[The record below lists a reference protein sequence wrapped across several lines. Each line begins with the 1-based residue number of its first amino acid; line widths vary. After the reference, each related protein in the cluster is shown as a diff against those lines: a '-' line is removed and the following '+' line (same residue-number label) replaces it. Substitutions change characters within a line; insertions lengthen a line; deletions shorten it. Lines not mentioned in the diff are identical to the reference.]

1 MFRNIRRSEATE
13 LFSFRSSNHTST
25 YIQDNI
31 FTIMQQPHQ
40 IYLTRFQQQSL
51 YMGARDERDIA
62 ARRTGKT
69 DGLVAPYVWMTSN
82 SMPGMLG
89 AWVAVSRQ
97 QGFSK
102 TIPGTMAAMERMF
115 GFQIGIHMGW
125 GRPPKHVRPSIFKP
139 KSYENIIWFA
149 NGAQWA
155 LISLSQTA
163 SANSYTFSACVG
175 DECRFFPKK
184 KVDEELMPALSGQTH
199 PLGDIN
205 FSDYNPL
212 YRSTRFVSDASL
224 TAKGSWL
231 EREDEKLDLEI
242 ETGRFKGKTYRWV
255 QNELEEYADKIIR
268 YNDLLYNAKK
278 TGHSLRVV
286 SVEEKTMIRAV
297 ALKMLKHEGMF
308 RILPNHGNRITKNMV
323 DMAVYYKLVT
333 AEDAELIYD
342 YEYLITPDEDFEM
355 QMFLRSKKFQ
365 DDYLRELRRSAFVVR
380 RASTLENVDV
390 LGEEYIRQ
398 MKRDLPPYT
407 FMVSILNVKIK
418 KSNDGFYSNLD
429 IDHVHGYIPDEID
442 PLSQANFRTEK
453 ATGIIGGKKITSE
466 SYQPDFKELSERNDC
481 RMDADCVNDLPL
493 YLAFDYNANI
503 NTLVVGQVYQRDGVE
518 AVNVI
523 KSFYV
528 KNERKLRE
536 LVDDFS
542 HYYAPKR
549 AVNRDVVYYY
559 DATAKQGASYAL
571 TDERFY
577 QAVIKEL
584 ERNGWNVTAIDMGV
598 PEKHEVKHRIINNAL
613 AGIEYPAIRINQ
625 TQNPDLI
632 IALQLC
638 EVSIGYQG
646 FRKDKSQEKK
656 AETEDNLPLQQRTD
670 FTDAFDSLYL
680 GCKFWRGN
688 IGWFVL
694 PDGRNV

>member
-1 MFRNIRRSEATE
+1 
-13 LFSFRSSNHTST
+13 
-25 YIQDNI
+25 
-31 FTIMQQPHQ
+31 MQQPHQ

-242 ETGRFKGKTYRWV
+242 ETGKFKGKTYRWV
-255 QNELEEYADKIIR
+255 QGELEDYADKVIR

-278 TGHSLRVV
+278 TGHTPHVV
-286 SVEEKTMIRAV
+286 PAEVKTMIRAV

-308 RILPNHGNRITKNMV
+308 RILPNHGKKITKNMV
-323 DMAVYYKLVT
+323 DMAVNYKLVT
-333 AEDAELIYD
+333 ADDAELIYD
-342 YEYLITPDEDFEM
+342 YEYLLTPEEDFEM
-355 QMFLRSKKFQ
+355 QMFLRSKKFL
-365 DDYLRELRRSAFVVR
+365 DGYLRELRRSAFVVR

-429 IDHVHGYIPDEID
+429 IDHVHGYINDSGID
-442 PLSQANFRTEK
+442 PLTMANWSTQK
-453 ATGIIGGKKITSE
+453 ATGIIDGKKITSE
-466 SYQPDFKELSERNDC
+466 SYQPDLKELSERNDC

-542 HYYAPKR
+542 RYYAPKR
-549 AVNRDVVYYY
+549 AVNRDVVYFY

-598 PEKHEVKHRIINNAL
+598 PEKHEVKHRIINNGL

-625 TQNPDLI
+625 LNNPDLI
-632 IALQLC
+632 IAMQLC

-656 AETEDNLPLQQRTD
+656 PETEENLPLQQRTD

>member
-1 MFRNIRRSEATE
+1 
-13 LFSFRSSNHTST
+13 
-25 YIQDNI
+25 
-31 FTIMQQPHQ
+31 MQQPHQ

-255 QNELEEYADKIIR
+255 QNELEEYADKVIR

-286 SVEEKTMIRAV
+286 SVEEKTIIRAV

-308 RILPNHGNRITKNMV
+308 RILPNHGKRITKNMV
-323 DMAVYYKLVT
+323 DMAVNYKLVT

-466 SYQPDFKELSERNDC
+466 SYQPDLKELSERNDC
-481 RMDADCVNDLPL
+481 RMDSDCINDLPL

-518 AVNVI
+518 TVNVI

-528 KNERKLRE
+528 KNERKLRD

-559 DATAKQGASYAL
+559 DSTAKQGASYAL

-598 PEKHEVKHRIINNAL
+598 PEKHEVKHRIINNGL

-625 TQNPDLI
+625 PNNPDLI

-656 AETEDNLPLQQRTD
+656 PETEENLPLQQRTD

>member
-1 MFRNIRRSEATE
+1 
-13 LFSFRSSNHTST
+13 
-25 YIQDNI
+25 
-31 FTIMQQPHQ
+31 MQQPHQ

-255 QNELEEYADKIIR
+255 QNELEEYADKVIR

-286 SVEEKTMIRAV
+286 SVEEKTIIRAV

-308 RILPNHGNRITKNMV
+308 RILPNHGKKITKNMV
-323 DMAVYYKLVT
+323 DMAVNYKLVT

-466 SYQPDFKELSERNDC
+466 SYQPDLKELSERNDC
-481 RMDADCVNDLPL
+481 RMDSDCINDLPL

-503 NTLVVGQVYQRDGVE
+503 NTLVVGQVYQRDGLE

-549 AVNRDVVYYY
+549 AVNRDVVYFY

-598 PEKHEVKHRIINNAL
+598 PEKHEVKHRIINNGL

-625 TQNPDLI
+625 PNNPDLI

-656 AETEDNLPLQQRTD
+656 PETEDNLPLQQRTD

>member
-1 MFRNIRRSEATE
+1 
-13 LFSFRSSNHTST
+13 
-25 YIQDNI
+25 
-31 FTIMQQPHQ
+31 MQQPHQ

-149 NGAQWA
+149 NGSQWA

-255 QNELEEYADKIIR
+255 QNELEEYADKVIR

-286 SVEEKTMIRAV
+286 SVDEKTIIRAV

-323 DMAVYYKLVT
+323 DMAVNYKLVT

-466 SYQPDFKELSERNDC
+466 SYQPDLKELSERNDC
-481 RMDADCVNDLPL
+481 RMDSDCVNDLPL

-598 PEKHEVKHRIINNAL
+598 PEKHEVKHRIINNGL

-625 TQNPDLI
+625 PNNPDLI

>member
-1 MFRNIRRSEATE
+1 
-13 LFSFRSSNHTST
+13 
-25 YIQDNI
+25 
-31 FTIMQQPHQ
+31 MQQPHQ

-242 ETGRFKGKTYRWV
+242 ETGKFKGKTYRWV
-255 QNELEEYADKIIR
+255 QGELEDYADKVIR
-268 YNDLLYNAKK
+268 YNDLLYNARK
-278 TGHSLRVV
+278 TGHTPHVV
-286 SVEEKTMIRAV
+286 PAEVKTMIRAV

-308 RILPNHGNRITKNMV
+308 RILPNHGKKITKNMV
-323 DMAVYYKLVT
+323 DMAVNYKLVT

-342 YEYLITPDEDFEM
+342 YEYLLTPEEDFEM

-365 DDYLRELRRSAFVVR
+365 DEYLRELRRSAFVVR

-429 IDHVHGYIPDEID
+429 IDHVHGYINDSGID
-442 PLSQANFRTEK
+442 PLTMANWSTQK
-453 ATGIIGGKKITSE
+453 ATGIIDGKKITSE
-466 SYQPDFKELSERNDC
+466 SYQPDLKELSERNDC

-542 HYYAPKR
+542 RYYAPKR

-559 DATAKQGASYAL
+559 DSTAKQGASYAL

-598 PEKHEVKHRIINNAL
+598 PEKHEVKHRIINNGL

-625 TQNPDLI
+625 LNNPDLI

-656 AETEDNLPLQQRTD
+656 PETEENLPLQQRTD

>member
-1 MFRNIRRSEATE
+1 
-13 LFSFRSSNHTST
+13 
-25 YIQDNI
+25 
-31 FTIMQQPHQ
+31 MQQPHQ

-255 QNELEEYADKIIR
+255 QNELEEYADKVIR

-286 SVEEKTMIRAV
+286 SVEEKTIIRAV

-308 RILPNHGNRITKNMV
+308 RILPNHGMKITKNMV
-323 DMAVYYKLVT
+323 DMAVNYKLVT

-407 FMVSILNVKIK
+407 FMISILGVKIK

-466 SYQPDFKELSERNDC
+466 SYQPDLKELSERNDC
-481 RMDADCVNDLPL
+481 RMDSDCVNDLPL

-518 AVNVI
+518 TVNVI

-528 KNERKLRE
+528 KNERKLRD

-559 DATAKQGASYAL
+559 DSTAKQGASYAL

-584 ERNGWNVTAIDMGV
+584 ERNGWNTTAIDMGV

-625 TQNPDLI
+625 PNNPDLI

-656 AETEDNLPLQQRTD
+656 PETEDNLPLQQRTD

>member
-1 MFRNIRRSEATE
+1 
-13 LFSFRSSNHTST
+13 
-25 YIQDNI
+25 
-31 FTIMQQPHQ
+31 MQQPHL
-40 IYLTRFQQQSL
+40 IYLTKFQQQSL
-51 YMGARDERDIA
+51 YMAAKDERVIA
-62 ARRTGKT
+62 ARRVGKT

-231 EREDEKLDLEI
+231 EREEEKLDLEI
-242 ETGRFKGKTYRWV
+242 ETGKFKGKTYRWV
-255 QNELEEYADKIIR
+255 QGELEDYADKVIR

-278 TGHSLRVV
+278 TGHTPHVV
-286 SVEEKTMIRAV
+286 PAEVKTMIRAV

-308 RILPNHGNRITKNMV
+308 RILPNHGKKISKNMV
-323 DMAVYYKLVT
+323 DMAVNYKLVT

-342 YEYLITPDEDFEM
+342 YEYLLTPEEDFEM

-429 IDHVHGYIPDEID
+429 IDHVHGYINDSGID
-442 PLSQANFRTEK
+442 PLTMANWSTQK
-453 ATGIIGGKKITSE
+453 ATGIIDGKKITSE
-466 SYQPDFKELSERNDC
+466 SYQPDLKELSERNDC

-542 HYYAPKR
+542 RYYAPKR
-549 AVNRDVVYYY
+549 AVNRDVVYFY

-598 PEKHEVKHRIINNAL
+598 PEKHEVKHRIINNGL

-625 TQNPDLI
+625 LNNPDLI
-632 IALQLC
+632 IAMQLC

>member
-1 MFRNIRRSEATE
+1 
-13 LFSFRSSNHTST
+13 
-25 YIQDNI
+25 
-31 FTIMQQPHQ
+31 MQQPHQ

-255 QNELEEYADKIIR
+255 QNELEEYADKVIR

-286 SVEEKTMIRAV
+286 SVEEKTIIRAV

-308 RILPNHGNRITKNMV
+308 RILPNHGKKITKNMV
-323 DMAVYYKLVT
+323 DMAVNYKLVT

-466 SYQPDFKELSERNDC
+466 SYQPDLKELSERNDC
-481 RMDADCVNDLPL
+481 RMDSDCINDLPL

-503 NTLVVGQVYQRDGVE
+503 NTLVVGQVYQRDGLE

-549 AVNRDVVYYY
+549 AVNRDVVYFY

-584 ERNGWNVTAIDMGV
+584 ERNGWNVTAIDMGA
-598 PEKHEVKHRIINNAL
+598 PEQHEVKHRIINNGL

-625 TQNPDLI
+625 PNNPDLI

-694 PDGRNV
+694 PDGRHV

>member
-1 MFRNIRRSEATE
+1 
-13 LFSFRSSNHTST
+13 
-25 YIQDNI
+25 
-31 FTIMQQPHQ
+31 MQQPHQ

-231 EREDEKLDLEI
+231 EREDEKLDWEI

-255 QNELEEYADKIIR
+255 QNELEEYADKVIR

-286 SVEEKTMIRAV
+286 SVEEKTIIRAV

-323 DMAVYYKLVT
+323 DMAVNYKLVT

-466 SYQPDFKELSERNDC
+466 SYQPDLKELSERNDC
-481 RMDADCVNDLPL
+481 RMDSDCVNDLPL

-503 NTLVVGQVYQRDGVE
+503 NTLVVGQVYQRDGLE

-598 PEKHEVKHRIINNAL
+598 PEKHEVKHRIINNGL

-625 TQNPDLI
+625 PNNPDLI

>member
-1 MFRNIRRSEATE
+1 
-13 LFSFRSSNHTST
+13 
-25 YIQDNI
+25 
-31 FTIMQQPHQ
+31 MQQPHQ

-139 KSYENIIWFA
+139 KNYDNIIWFA

-205 FSDYNPL
+205 FTDHNPL

-231 EREDEKLDLEI
+231 EREEEKLDLEI
-242 ETGRFKGKTYRWV
+242 ETGMFKGMTYRWV
-255 QNELEEYADKIIR
+255 QGELEAYADKVIR

-278 TGHSLRVV
+278 TGHTPHVV
-286 SVEEKTMIRAV
+286 PAEVKTMIRAV

-308 RILPNHGNRITKNMV
+308 RILPNHGQKVTKNMV
-323 DMAVYYKLVT
+323 DMAVNYKLVT

-342 YEYLITPDEDFEM
+342 YEYLLTPEEDFEM

-365 DDYLRELRRSAFVVR
+365 EGYLRELRRSAFVVR

-442 PLSQANFRTEK
+442 PLSQATFRTEK

-466 SYQPDFKELSERNDC
+466 SYQPDLKELSERNDC
-481 RMDADCVNDLPL
+481 RMDSDCVNDLPL

-518 AVNVI
+518 TVNVI

-549 AVNRDVVYYY
+549 AVNRDVVYFY

-598 PEKHEVKHRIINNAL
+598 PEKHEVKHRIINNGL

-625 TQNPDLI
+625 PNNPDLI
-632 IALQLC
+632 IAMQLC

-656 AETEDNLPLQQRTD
+656 PETEDNLPLQQRTD

>member
-1 MFRNIRRSEATE
+1 
-13 LFSFRSSNHTST
+13 
-25 YIQDNI
+25 
-31 FTIMQQPHQ
+31 MQQPHQ

-255 QNELEEYADKIIR
+255 QNELEEYADKVIR

-286 SVEEKTMIRAV
+286 SVEEKTIIRAV

-323 DMAVYYKLVT
+323 DMAVKYKLVT
-333 AEDAELIYD
+333 AEDAKLIYD

-466 SYQPDFKELSERNDC
+466 SYQPDLKELSERNDC
-481 RMDADCVNDLPL
+481 RMDSDCVNDLPL

-598 PEKHEVKHRIINNAL
+598 PEKHEVKHRIINNGL

-625 TQNPDLI
+625 PNNPDLI

>member
-1 MFRNIRRSEATE
+1 
-13 LFSFRSSNHTST
+13 
-25 YIQDNI
+25 
-31 FTIMQQPHQ
+31 MQQPHQ

-255 QNELEEYADKIIR
+255 QNELEEYADKVIR

-286 SVEEKTMIRAV
+286 SVEEKTIIRAV

-323 DMAVYYKLVT
+323 DMAVNYKLVT

-453 ATGIIGGKKITSE
+453 ATGIIGGKKITAE
-466 SYQPDFKELSERNDC
+466 SYQPDLKELSERNDC
-481 RMDADCVNDLPL
+481 RMDSDCINDLPL

-549 AVNRDVVYYY
+549 AVNRDVVYFY

-598 PEKHEVKHRIINNAL
+598 PEKHEVKHRIINNGL

-625 TQNPDLI
+625 PNNPDLI
-632 IALQLC
+632 IAMQLC

-656 AETEDNLPLQQRTD
+656 PETEENLPLQQRTD
-670 FTDAFDSLYL
+670 FTDAFDTLYL

>member
-1 MFRNIRRSEATE
+1 
-13 LFSFRSSNHTST
+13 
-25 YIQDNI
+25 
-31 FTIMQQPHQ
+31 MQQPHQ

-255 QNELEEYADKIIR
+255 QNELEEYADKVIR

-286 SVEEKTMIRAV
+286 SVEEKTIIRAV

-308 RILPNHGNRITKNMV
+308 RILPNHGKKITKNMV
-323 DMAVYYKLVT
+323 DMAVNYKLVT

-453 ATGIIGGKKITSE
+453 ATGIIGGKKITAE
-466 SYQPDFKELSERNDC
+466 SYQPDLKELSERNDC
-481 RMDADCVNDLPL
+481 RMDSDCINDLPL

-503 NTLVVGQVYQRDGVE
+503 NTLVVGQVYQRDGLE

-549 AVNRDVVYYY
+549 AVNRDVVYFY

-598 PEKHEVKHRIINNAL
+598 PERHEVKHRIINNGL

-625 TQNPDLI
+625 PNNPDLI
-632 IALQLC
+632 IAMQLC

-656 AETEDNLPLQQRTD
+656 PETEDNLPLQQRTD

>member
-1 MFRNIRRSEATE
+1 
-13 LFSFRSSNHTST
+13 
-25 YIQDNI
+25 
-31 FTIMQQPHQ
+31 MQQPHQ

-199 PLGDIN
+199 PLGDVN

-255 QNELEEYADKIIR
+255 QNELEEYADKVIR

-278 TGHSLRVV
+278 MGHSLRVV
-286 SVEEKTMIRAV
+286 SVEEKTIIRAV

-308 RILPNHGNRITKNMV
+308 RILPNHGKRITKNMV
-323 DMAVYYKLVT
+323 DMAVNYKLVT

-466 SYQPDFKELSERNDC
+466 SYQPDLKELSERNDC
-481 RMDADCVNDLPL
+481 RMDSDCVNDLPL

-549 AVNRDVVYYY
+549 AVNRDVVYFY
-559 DATAKQGASYAL
+559 DSTAKQGASYAL

-625 TQNPDLI
+625 PNNPDLI

>member
-1 MFRNIRRSEATE
+1 
-13 LFSFRSSNHTST
+13 
-25 YIQDNI
+25 
-31 FTIMQQPHQ
+31 MQQPHQ

-255 QNELEEYADKIIR
+255 QNELEEYADKVIR

-286 SVEEKTMIRAV
+286 SVDEKTIIRAV

-323 DMAVYYKLVT
+323 DMAVNYKLVT

-466 SYQPDFKELSERNDC
+466 SYQPDLKELSERNDC
-481 RMDADCVNDLPL
+481 RMDSDCVNDLPL

-503 NTLVVGQVYQRDGVE
+503 NTLVVGQVYQRDGLE

-549 AVNRDVVYYY
+549 AVNRDVVYFY
-559 DATAKQGASYAL
+559 DSTAKQGASYAL
-571 TDERFY
+571 TDERYY

-598 PEKHEVKHRIINNAL
+598 PERHEVKHRIINNGL

-625 TQNPDLI
+625 PNNPDLI

-656 AETEDNLPLQQRTD
+656 PETEDNLPLQQRTD

>member
-1 MFRNIRRSEATE
+1 
-13 LFSFRSSNHTST
+13 
-25 YIQDNI
+25 
-31 FTIMQQPHQ
+31 
-40 IYLTRFQQQSL
+40 
-51 YMGARDERDIA
+51 MGARDERDIA

-255 QNELEEYADKIIR
+255 QNELEEYADKVIR

-286 SVEEKTMIRAV
+286 SVEEKTIIRAV

-308 RILPNHGNRITKNMV
+308 RILPNHGKKITKNMV
-323 DMAVYYKLVT
+323 DMAVNYKLVT

-429 IDHVHGYIPDEID
+429 IDHVHGYTPDEID

-453 ATGIIGGKKITSE
+453 ATGIIGGKKITAE
-466 SYQPDFKELSERNDC
+466 SYQPDLKELSERNDC
-481 RMDADCVNDLPL
+481 RMDSDCINDLPL

-549 AVNRDVVYYY
+549 AVNRDVVYFY
-559 DATAKQGASYAL
+559 DSTAKQGASYAL
-571 TDERFY
+571 TDERYY

-598 PEKHEVKHRIINNAL
+598 PERHEVKHRIINNAL

-625 TQNPDLI
+625 PNNPDLI

>member
-1 MFRNIRRSEATE
+1 
-13 LFSFRSSNHTST
+13 
-25 YIQDNI
+25 
-31 FTIMQQPHQ
+31 MQQPHQ

-255 QNELEEYADKIIR
+255 QNELEEYADKVIR

-286 SVEEKTMIRAV
+286 SVEEKTIIRAV

-323 DMAVYYKLVT
+323 DMAVNYKLVT

-466 SYQPDFKELSERNDC
+466 SYQPDLKELSERNDC
-481 RMDADCVNDLPL
+481 RMDSDCVNDLPL

-528 KNERKLRE
+528 KNERKLRD

-549 AVNRDVVYYY
+549 AVNRDVVYFY

-632 IALQLC
+632 IAMQLC

-656 AETEDNLPLQQRTD
+656 AETEDTLPLQQRTD

>member
-1 MFRNIRRSEATE
+1 
-13 LFSFRSSNHTST
+13 
-25 YIQDNI
+25 
-31 FTIMQQPHQ
+31 MQQPHQ

-242 ETGRFKGKTYRWV
+242 ETGRLKGKTYRWV
-255 QNELEEYADKIIR
+255 QNELEEYADKVIR

-286 SVEEKTMIRAV
+286 SVEEKTIIRAV

-308 RILPNHGNRITKNMV
+308 RILPNHGKKITKNMV
-323 DMAVYYKLVT
+323 DMAVNYKLVT

-453 ATGIIGGKKITSE
+453 ATGIIGGKKITAE
-466 SYQPDFKELSERNDC
+466 SYQPDLKELSERNDC
-481 RMDADCVNDLPL
+481 RMDSDCINDLPL

-549 AVNRDVVYYY
+549 AVNRDVVYFY
-559 DATAKQGASYAL
+559 DSTAKQGASYAL
-571 TDERFY
+571 TDERYY

-598 PEKHEVKHRIINNAL
+598 PERHEVKHRIINNAL

-625 TQNPDLI
+625 PNNPDLI

>member
-1 MFRNIRRSEATE
+1 
-13 LFSFRSSNHTST
+13 
-25 YIQDNI
+25 
-31 FTIMQQPHQ
+31 MQQPHQ

-163 SANSYTFSACVG
+163 SANSYTFTACVG

-242 ETGRFKGKTYRWV
+242 ETGKFKGKTYRWV
-255 QNELEEYADKIIR
+255 QGELEDYADKVIR

-278 TGHSLRVV
+278 TGHTPHVV
-286 SVEEKTMIRAV
+286 PAEVKTMIRAV

-308 RILPNHGNRITKNMV
+308 RILPNHGKKITKNMV
-323 DMAVYYKLVT
+323 DMAVNYKLVT

-342 YEYLITPDEDFEM
+342 YEYLLTPEEDFEM

-365 DDYLRELRRSAFVVR
+365 DEYLRELRRSAFVVR

-429 IDHVHGYIPDEID
+429 IDHVHGYINDSGID
-442 PLSQANFRTEK
+442 PLTMANWSTQK

-466 SYQPDFKELSERNDC
+466 SYQPDLKELSERNDC

-542 HYYAPKR
+542 RYYAPKR
-549 AVNRDVVYYY
+549 AVNRDVVYFY

-598 PEKHEVKHRIINNAL
+598 PEKHEVKHRIINNGL

-625 TQNPDLI
+625 LNNPDLI
-632 IALQLC
+632 IAIQLC

>member
-1 MFRNIRRSEATE
+1 
-13 LFSFRSSNHTST
+13 
-25 YIQDNI
+25 
-31 FTIMQQPHQ
+31 MQQPHQ

-242 ETGRFKGKTYRWV
+242 ETGKFKGKTYRWV
-255 QNELEEYADKIIR
+255 QGELEDYADKVIR

-278 TGHSLRVV
+278 MGHTPHVV
-286 SVEEKTMIRAV
+286 PAEVKTMIRAV

-308 RILPNHGNRITKNMV
+308 RILPNHGKKITKNMV
-323 DMAVYYKLVT
+323 DMAVNYKLVT

-342 YEYLITPDEDFEM
+342 YEYLITPEEDFEM

-365 DDYLRELRRSAFVVR
+365 DGYLRELRRSAFVVR

-481 RMDADCVNDLPL
+481 RMDADCMNDLPL

-549 AVNRDVVYYY
+549 AVKRDVVYFY

-584 ERNGWNVTAIDMGV
+584 KRNGWDVTAIDMGV
-598 PEKHEVKHRIINNAL
+598 PEKHEVKHRIINNGL

-625 TQNPDLI
+625 PNNPDLI
-632 IALQLC
+632 IAMQLC

-656 AETEDNLPLQQRTD
+656 PETEENLPLQQRTD

-680 GCKFWRGN
+680 GCKFWRSN
-688 IGWFVL
+688 ICWFVL
-694 PDGRNV
+694 PNGRNV

>member
-1 MFRNIRRSEATE
+1 
-13 LFSFRSSNHTST
+13 
-25 YIQDNI
+25 
-31 FTIMQQPHQ
+31 MQQPHQ

-163 SANSYTFSACVG
+163 SANSYTFSACAG

-255 QNELEEYADKIIR
+255 QNELEEYADKVIR

-286 SVEEKTMIRAV
+286 SVEEKTIIRAV

-308 RILPNHGNRITKNMV
+308 RILPNHGKKITKNMV
-323 DMAVYYKLVT
+323 DMAVNYKLVT

-453 ATGIIGGKKITSE
+453 ATGIIGGKKITAE
-466 SYQPDFKELSERNDC
+466 SYQPDLKELSERNDC
-481 RMDADCVNDLPL
+481 RMDSDCINDLPL

-584 ERNGWNVTAIDMGV
+584 ERNGWKVTAIDMGV
-598 PEKHEVKHRIINNAL
+598 PEKHEVKHRIINNGL

-625 TQNPDLI
+625 PNNPDLI

-656 AETEDNLPLQQRTD
+656 PETEDNLPLQQRTD

>member
-1 MFRNIRRSEATE
+1 
-13 LFSFRSSNHTST
+13 
-25 YIQDNI
+25 
-31 FTIMQQPHQ
+31 MQQPHQ

-255 QNELEEYADKIIR
+255 QNELEEYADKVIR

-286 SVEEKTMIRAV
+286 SVEEKTIIRAV

-308 RILPNHGNRITKNMV
+308 RILPNHGKKITKNMV
-323 DMAVYYKLVT
+323 DMAVNYKLVT

-453 ATGIIGGKKITSE
+453 ATGIIGGKKITAE
-466 SYQPDFKELSERNDC
+466 SYQPDLKELSERNDC
-481 RMDADCVNDLPL
+481 RMDSDCINDLSL

-584 ERNGWNVTAIDMGV
+584 ERNGWKVTAIDMGV
-598 PEKHEVKHRIINNAL
+598 PEKHEVKHRIINNGL

-625 TQNPDLI
+625 PNNPDLI

-656 AETEDNLPLQQRTD
+656 PETEDNLPLQQRTD

>member
-1 MFRNIRRSEATE
+1 
-13 LFSFRSSNHTST
+13 
-25 YIQDNI
+25 
-31 FTIMQQPHQ
+31 MQQPHQ

-139 KSYENIIWFA
+139 KNYDNIIWFA

-205 FSDYNPL
+205 FTDHNPL

-231 EREDEKLDLEI
+231 EREEEKLDLEI
-242 ETGRFKGKTYRWV
+242 ETGMFKGKTYRWV
-255 QNELEEYADKIIR
+255 QGELEEYADKVIR

-278 TGHSLRVV
+278 TGHTPHVV
-286 SVEEKTMIRAV
+286 PAEVKTMIRAV

-308 RILPNHGNRITKNMV
+308 RILPNHGQKVTKNMV
-323 DMAVYYKLVT
+323 DMAVNYKLVT

-342 YEYLITPDEDFEM
+342 YEYLLTPEEDFEM

-365 DDYLRELRRSAFVVR
+365 EGYLRELRRSAFVVR

-481 RMDADCVNDLPL
+481 RMDSDCVNDLPL

-518 AVNVI
+518 TVNVI

-549 AVNRDVVYYY
+549 AINRDVVYYY

-598 PEKHEVKHRIINNAL
+598 PEKHEVKHRIINDGL

-625 TQNPDLI
+625 PNNPDLI

-646 FRKDKSQEKK
+646 FKKDKSQEKK
-656 AETEDNLPLQQRTD
+656 PETEDNLPLQQRTD

>member
-1 MFRNIRRSEATE
+1 
-13 LFSFRSSNHTST
+13 
-25 YIQDNI
+25 
-31 FTIMQQPHQ
+31 MQQPHQ

-255 QNELEEYADKIIR
+255 QNELEEYADKVIR

-286 SVEEKTMIRAV
+286 SVEEKTIIRAV

-323 DMAVYYKLVT
+323 DMAVNYKLVT

-466 SYQPDFKELSERNDC
+466 SYQPDLKELSERNDC

-549 AVNRDVVYYY
+549 AINRDVVYFY

-632 IALQLC
+632 IAMQLC

>member
-1 MFRNIRRSEATE
+1 
-13 LFSFRSSNHTST
+13 
-25 YIQDNI
+25 
-31 FTIMQQPHQ
+31 MQEQLED
-40 IYLTRFQQQSL
+40 Y
-51 YMGARDERDIA
+51 
-62 ARRTGKT
+62 
-69 DGLVAPYVWMTSN
+69 
-82 SMPGMLG
+82 
-89 AWVAVSRQ
+89 
-97 QGFSK
+97 
-102 TIPGTMAAMERMF
+102 
-115 GFQIGIHMGW
+115 
-125 GRPPKHVRPSIFKP
+125 
-139 KSYENIIWFA
+139 A
-149 NGAQWA
+149 N
-155 LISLSQTA
+155 
-163 SANSYTFSACVG
+163 
-175 DECRFFPKK
+175 
-184 KVDEELMPALSGQTH
+184 
-199 PLGDIN
+199 
-205 FSDYNPL
+205 
-212 YRSTRFVSDASL
+212 
-224 TAKGSWL
+224 
-231 EREDEKLDLEI
+231 
-242 ETGRFKGKTYRWV
+242 
-255 QNELEEYADKIIR
+255 KIIR
-268 YNDLLYNAKK
+268 YNDLIYNAKK
-278 TGHSLRVV
+278 TGHIPHAVPPDLRL
-286 SVEEKTMIRAV
+286 MIRAI
-297 ALKMLKHEGMF
+297 ALKMIKHEGQF
-308 RILPNHGNRITKNMV
+308 KILPNHGNQLTKNMV
-323 DMAVYYKLVT
+323 DMAVNYKLVD
-333 AEDAELIYD
+333 AADAELIYD
-342 YEYLITPDEDFEM
+342 YEYLVTDKEWWEM
-355 QMFLRSKKFQ
+355 QMFDKADKFR
-365 DDYLRELRRSAFVVR
+365 DDYLRELRRSAFLVR
-380 RASTLENVDV
+380 RASTLDNVD
-390 LGEEYIRQ
+390 LLTEDYIRT
-398 MKRDLPPYT
+398 MKRDLPNYT

-429 IDHVHGYIPDEID
+429 IDHVHGYTCDEID
-442 PLSQANFRTEK
+442 PLSQANWSTQK
-453 ATGIIGGKKITSE
+453 TTGIIGGKKITSE

-481 RMDADCVNDLPL
+481 RMDSDCVNDLPL

-503 NTLVVGQVYQRDGVE
+503 NTLVVGQVYQRDGLE

-549 AVNRDVVYYY
+549 AVNRDVVYFY

-598 PEKHEVKHRIINNAL
+598 PEQHEVKHRIINNGL

-625 TQNPDLI
+625 PNNPDLI

-656 AETEDNLPLQQRTD
+656 PETEDNLPLQQRTD

>member
-1 MFRNIRRSEATE
+1 
-13 LFSFRSSNHTST
+13 
-25 YIQDNI
+25 
-31 FTIMQQPHQ
+31 MQQPHQ

-149 NGAQWA
+149 NGSQWA

-242 ETGRFKGKTYRWV
+242 ETGKFKGKTYRWV
-255 QNELEEYADKIIR
+255 QGELEDYADKVIR

-278 TGHSLRVV
+278 TGHTPHVV
-286 SVEEKTMIRAV
+286 PAEVKTMIRAV

-308 RILPNHGNRITKNMV
+308 RILPNHGKKITKNMV
-323 DMAVYYKLVT
+323 DMAVNYKLVT

-342 YEYLITPDEDFEM
+342 YEYLITPEEDFEM

-429 IDHVHGYIPDEID
+429 IDHVHGYINDSGID
-442 PLSQANFRTEK
+442 PLTMANWSTQK
-453 ATGIIGGKKITSE
+453 ATGIIDGKKITSE
-466 SYQPDFKELSERNDC
+466 SYQPDLKELSERNDC

-542 HYYAPKR
+542 RYYAPKR
-549 AVNRDVVYYY
+549 AVNRDVVYFY

-598 PEKHEVKHRIINNAL
+598 PEKHEVKHRIINNGL

-625 TQNPDLI
+625 LNNPDLI
-632 IALQLC
+632 IAMQLC

-656 AETEDNLPLQQRTD
+656 PETEENLPLQQRTD

>member
-1 MFRNIRRSEATE
+1 
-13 LFSFRSSNHTST
+13 
-25 YIQDNI
+25 
-31 FTIMQQPHQ
+31 MQQPHQ

-242 ETGRFKGKTYRWV
+242 ETGKFKGKTYRWV
-255 QNELEEYADKIIR
+255 QGELEDYADKVIR

-278 TGHSLRVV
+278 TGHTPHVV
-286 SVEEKTMIRAV
+286 PAEVKTMIRAV

-308 RILPNHGNRITKNMV
+308 RILPNHGKKITKNMV
-323 DMAVYYKLVT
+323 DMAVNYKLVT

-342 YEYLITPDEDFEM
+342 YEYLLTREEDFEM
-355 QMFLRSKKFQ
+355 QIFLRAKKFQ

-429 IDHVHGYIPDEID
+429 IDHVHGYINDSGID
-442 PLSQANFRTEK
+442 PLTMANWSTQK
-453 ATGIIGGKKITSE
+453 ATGIIDGKKITSE
-466 SYQPDFKELSERNDC
+466 SYQPDLKELSERNDC

-542 HYYAPKR
+542 RYYAPKR
-549 AVNRDVVYYY
+549 AVNRDVVYFY

-598 PEKHEVKHRIINNAL
+598 PEKHEVKHRIINNGL

-625 TQNPDLI
+625 LNNPDLI
-632 IALQLC
+632 IAMQLC

-656 AETEDNLPLQQRTD
+656 PETEENLPLQQRTD

-694 PDGRNV
+694 PDGKNV

>member
-1 MFRNIRRSEATE
+1 
-13 LFSFRSSNHTST
+13 
-25 YIQDNI
+25 
-31 FTIMQQPHQ
+31 MQQPHQ

-255 QNELEEYADKIIR
+255 QNELEEYADKVIR

-286 SVEEKTMIRAV
+286 SVEEKTIIRAV

-308 RILPNHGNRITKNMV
+308 RILPNHGKKITKNMV
-323 DMAVYYKLVT
+323 DMAVNYKLVT

-453 ATGIIGGKKITSE
+453 ATGIIGGKKITAE
-466 SYQPDFKELSERNDC
+466 SYQPDLKELSERNDC
-481 RMDADCVNDLPL
+481 RMDSDCVNDLPL

-598 PEKHEVKHRIINNAL
+598 PEKHEVKHRIINNGL

-625 TQNPDLI
+625 PNNPDLI

-656 AETEDNLPLQQRTD
+656 PETEDNLPLQQRTD

>member
-1 MFRNIRRSEATE
+1 
-13 LFSFRSSNHTST
+13 
-25 YIQDNI
+25 
-31 FTIMQQPHQ
+31 MQQPHQ

-255 QNELEEYADKIIR
+255 QNELEEYADKVIR

-286 SVEEKTMIRAV
+286 SVEEKTIIRAV

-323 DMAVYYKLVT
+323 DMAVNYKLVT

-466 SYQPDFKELSERNDC
+466 SYQPDLKELSERNDC
-481 RMDADCVNDLPL
+481 RMDSDCINDLPL

-518 AVNVI
+518 TVNVI

-528 KNERKLRE
+528 KNERKLRD

-559 DATAKQGASYAL
+559 DSTAKQGASYAL

-598 PEKHEVKHRIINNAL
+598 PEKHEVKHRIINNGL

-625 TQNPDLI
+625 PNNPDLI

-656 AETEDNLPLQQRTD
+656 PETEENLPLQQRTD

>member
-1 MFRNIRRSEATE
+1 
-13 LFSFRSSNHTST
+13 
-25 YIQDNI
+25 
-31 FTIMQQPHQ
+31 MQQPHQ

-51 YMGARDERDIA
+51 YMGARDERDVA

-242 ETGRFKGKTYRWV
+242 ETGKFKGKTYRWV
-255 QNELEEYADKIIR
+255 QGELEDYADKVIR

-278 TGHSLRVV
+278 TGHTPHVV
-286 SVEEKTMIRAV
+286 PAEVKTMIRAV
-297 ALKMLKHEGMF
+297 ALKMLKHESMF
-308 RILPNHGNRITKNMV
+308 RILPNHGKKITKNMV
-323 DMAVYYKLVT
+323 DMAVNYKLVT

-342 YEYLITPDEDFEM
+342 YEYLLTPEEDFEM
-355 QMFLRSKKFQ
+355 QMFLRSKKFL
-365 DDYLRELRRSAFVVR
+365 DGYLRELRRSAFVVR

-429 IDHVHGYIPDEID
+429 IDHVHGYINDSEID
-442 PLSQANFRTEK
+442 PLTMANWSTQK
-453 ATGIIGGKKITSE
+453 ATGIIDGKKITSE
-466 SYQPDFKELSERNDC
+466 SYQPDLKELSERNDC

-542 HYYAPKR
+542 RYYAPKR
-549 AVNRDVVYYY
+549 AVNRDVVYFY

-584 ERNGWNVTAIDMGV
+584 ERNGWNVTGIDMGV
-598 PEKHEVKHRIINNAL
+598 PEKHEVKHRIINNGL

-625 TQNPDLI
+625 LNNPDLI
-632 IALQLC
+632 IAMQLC

-656 AETEDNLPLQQRTD
+656 PETEENLPLQQRTD

>member
-1 MFRNIRRSEATE
+1 
-13 LFSFRSSNHTST
+13 
-25 YIQDNI
+25 
-31 FTIMQQPHQ
+31 MQQPHQ

-255 QNELEEYADKIIR
+255 QNELEEYADKVIR

-286 SVEEKTMIRAV
+286 SVEEKTIIRAV

-308 RILPNHGNRITKNMV
+308 RILPNHGKKITKNMV
-323 DMAVYYKLVT
+323 DMAVNYKLVT

-466 SYQPDFKELSERNDC
+466 SYQPDLKELSERNDC
-481 RMDADCVNDLPL
+481 RMDSDCVNDLPL

-536 LVDDFS
+536 LIDDFS

-598 PEKHEVKHRIINNAL
+598 PEKHEVKHRIINNGL

-625 TQNPDLI
+625 PNNPDLI

-638 EVSIGYQG
+638 DVSIGYQG